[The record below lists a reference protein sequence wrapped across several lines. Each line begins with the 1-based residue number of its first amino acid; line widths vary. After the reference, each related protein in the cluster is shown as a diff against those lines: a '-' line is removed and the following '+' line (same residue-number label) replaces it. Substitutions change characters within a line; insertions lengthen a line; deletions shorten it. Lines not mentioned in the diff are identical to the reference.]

1 MTRPRRLWTPEE
13 DAILL
18 DLFPDHRSSEVA
30 ERLGRPLVS
39 VCHRARRLGLRK
51 SPEFLA
57 SNASGQ
63 IQKGERR
70 SSATQFQP
78 GNRPWNAGTKGL
90 MGNNPKSVATRF
102 KPGNVSGAAAARL
115 QPLGAERVVDGYLRR
130 KVNDDLPRMRRW
142 KAVHVLVWEEV
153 HGPVPPGHVVAFR
166 RGLHTTVAAE
176 ITVDRL
182 ELVTRAEMMRRNSYH
197 NTLPDDV
204 KCLVQLKGQLTRKIN
219 TLERAND
226 EKQG

>member
-18 DLFPDHRSSEVA
+18 NLFPDHRSSEVA

-39 VCHRARRLGLRK
+39 VCQRARRLGLRK
-51 SPEFLA
+51 SPVFLA
-57 SNASGQ
+57 SNASGR

-70 SSATQFQP
+70 GAATQFHP
-78 GNRPWNAGTKGL
+78 GNRPWNAGTKG
-90 MGNNPKSVATRF
+90 VAGIHPNTRANQF

-115 QPLGAERVVDGYLRR
+115 QPLGSERVVDGYLRR

-182 ELVTRAEMMRRNSYH
+182 ELVTRAEMMRRNSFH

>member
-1 MTRPRRLWTPEE
+1 MTRPRRLWTQEE
-13 DAILL
+13 DAILR
-18 DLFPDHRSSEVA
+18 DLYPHIRSAEVA
-30 ERLGRPLVS
+30 EHLGRALVS
-39 VCHRARRLGLRK
+39 VYHRARHLGLRK

-57 SNASGQ
+57 SNASGC
-63 IQKGERR
+63 IKPGERR

-78 GNRPWNAGTKGL
+78 GSRPWNAGTKGL

-115 QPLGAERVVDGYLRR
+115 QPLGSERVVDGYLRR

-219 TLERAND
+219 TLQGLND